1 MVFCGLRAVVVV
13 SQIQMA
19 QTKGA
24 TTHVFEDVP
33 DDSVFQRE
41 YDRYKLD
48 TSTVTE
54 RSLGDEFRHVLSIIH
69 RYIFSFT
76 ARLQL
81 SVR

>member
-1 MVFCGLRAVVVV
+1 MTDSKAV
-13 SQIQMA
+13 
-19 QTKGA
+19 GA
-24 TTHVFEDVP
+24 TTKVFEDIP

-69 RYIFSFT
+69 RYD
-76 ARLQL
+76 AVL
-81 SVR
+81 SLRGGSVLTVP